1 MEGYSSHKKDYS
13 SSSSR
18 REGRV
23 KRYGGKT
30 EGDKGTRRAG
40 RMESRMQ
47 LMRKHRAQR
56 RTARKESGIFGKSEA
71 GKMKSQMKG
80 SQRQERRSMYMK
92 QGIMSRRF
100 GQARATA
107 AGGRAA
113 PTLRQ
118 RASQRP
124 QQGQPKSQ
132 YQRTGGRG
140 RRPIRY
146 GGETGMSG
154 SRREQMRKAL
164 ED

>member
-1 MEGYSSHKKDYS
+1 MAYGNPHKSDYS
-13 SSSSR
+13 SKPAR
-18 REGRV
+18 LADRV

-47 LMRKHRAQR
+47 LMRKHRARR
-56 RTARKESGIFGKSEA
+56 RTARKEAGLYGKSEA

-80 SQRQERRSMYMK
+80 SQRHERRAMYMK

-100 GQARATA
+100 GQERAKA

-118 RASQRP
+118 RAQQRP
-124 QQGQPKSQ
+124 QQGQLF
-132 YQRTGGRG
+132 Y
-140 RRPIRY
+140 
-146 GGETGMSG
+146 
-154 SRREQMRKAL
+154 
-164 ED
+164 